1 MRVLV
6 VDDSATQSK
15 QLQLILASAGFE
27 VEACVNG
34 EQALARLR
42 AERCDLVMSDVLM
55 PGISGYELCEAIKK
69 DPRLRHLPVILLT
82 MLHDADDIMRGL
94 ASGAD
99 NFITK
104 PYEPEVLL
112 ERISTV
118 FANRRAGERG
128 SNQFHFLGRAYQVS
142 SAPEQI
148 LTFLTS
154 TFEDYARGRQREK
167 QAARTDLENRRKAA
181 EVLARKN
188 DELVAVNVKLEE
200 VNASLD
206 VARHRLE
213 ASYGDLQKEQAL
225 REIELRR
232 MEVELTTAR
241 TVQSM
246 LIPSRPPRDIP
257 GVELACSY
265 RPAMETGG
273 DWFGFVHDVE
283 ARELSI
289 MIGDVM
295 GHGVASA
302 LLTAGVCS
310 FVSATTYLRPPGTRF
325 DLAETLSALNRV
337 ILDMGRKELPMT
349 FFASRLDYTSRVL
362 TYVSAGHPNP
372 FLLRRSQLTDD
383 IAVDVRRNVV
393 TLPSRSSQLGMS
405 EDVHFDVRTMQLEV
419 GDLLIWYTDGATEN
433 TNPQGKPIHERQLLR
448 WVRELYASPM
458 SIEEMGAALE
468 AKLLEFLGGRKP
480 DDDMAFIL
488 ARIV

>member
-1 MRVLV
+1 

-15 QLQLILASAGFE
+15 QLQIILASAGFE
-27 VEACVNG
+27 VEACVDG
-34 EQALARLR
+34 EQALTRLR
-42 AERCDLVMSDVLM
+42 AGACDLVMSDVLM
-55 PGISGYELCEAIKK
+55 PGISGYELCEAIKA
-69 DPRLRHLPVILLT
+69 DPALRHLPVILLT
-82 MLHDADDIMRGL
+82 MLNDADDIMRGL

-118 FANRRAGERG
+118 FANRRAGEHG
-128 SNQFHFLGRAYQVS
+128 SNQFHFMGRAYQVS

-167 QAARTDLENRRKAA
+167 QSARTDLENRRKAA

-188 DELVAVNVKLEE
+188 DELVAVNAKLEE
-200 VNASLD
+200 VNATLD
-206 VARHRLE
+206 IARHRLE
-213 ASYGDLQKEQAL
+213 TSYGDLQKEQAL

-246 LIPSRPPRDIP
+246 LIPSKPPQDIP

-265 RPAMETGG
+265 RPAQETGG
-273 DWFGFVHDVE
+273 DWFGFVHDAE

-310 FVSATTYLRPPGTRF
+310 FVSASTYLQPPGVRF
-325 DLAETLSALNRV
+325 DLQQTMSALNRV
-337 ILDMGRKELPMT
+337 ILDMGRQELPMT

-362 TYVSAGHPNP
+362 TYASAGHPNP
-372 FLLRRSQLTDD
+372 FLLRASQLTSDFAID
-383 IAVDVRRNVV
+383 ARRNVM
-393 TLPSRSSQLGMS
+393 TLQSRSGQLGMS
-405 EDVHFDVRTMQLEV
+405 EEVHADVRTIQLEA

-433 TNPQGKPIHERQLLR
+433 MNAEGRPISERQLLR
-448 WVRELYASPM
+448 WVRELYAE
-458 SIEEMGAALE
+458 SITVEAMGAALE
-468 AKLLEFLGGRKP
+468 TKLLDFLGSRKP

-488 ARIV
+488 ARIH